1 MAEAALRLRG
11 ISKRFGAIAAVVDVD
26 LDVFPGEI
34 HALVGENGAGK
45 STLAAIA
52 FGAVKPD
59 AGTIAARGSVGLVHQ
74 HFALIERLRVWENV
88 LLGREPRAGLR
99 IDRTRARAIVTELSG
114 RHGLAV
120 DPDAVVETLPIGI
133 KQRVE
138 LLRELVREPAV
149 LLLDEPTA
157 ALAPSEIDTFFTT
170 VRALAQRG
178 TAILIFT
185 HKLTEVMGYS
195 GRVTVMRR
203 GKLVAGFRTA
213 ETSAAE
219 IARAA
224 TQPTPRLEIR
234 ELRAGTGAGAVA
246 GASLHVAAGEIVG
259 IAGIEGN
266 GQTLL
271 ADAIGGVVPYT
282 GEIALDGEF
291 LPPGQSPA
299 QRIAR
304 GIRVIPQDRRREAL
318 VLDWN
323 IVDNVALGRQRDPP
337 LRRGAVIDRGV
348 ALRFAT
354 DVIERF
360 DVRPPNPNAIVG
372 ALSGGNQQ
380 KVVVGR
386 ALAGTQGVVVA
397 YQPTRGIDIGAA
409 TLVGSRL
416 IEARNAGAA
425 VLLISFELDEIFA
438 LADRVYVMFG
448 GRFGPAAGFAAL
460 LDGASRRA
468 RRHPVRA
475 LVGEAETASQ
485 YSVLRGGNS
494 VVTTDAPLSA
504 HAYSQS

>member
-1 MAEAALRLRG
+1 MSSAGTAQAALVLRG
-11 ISKRFGAIAAVVDVD
+11 ISKRFGSIVAVEGVDI
-26 LDVFPGEI
+26 DVFPGEI

-52 FGAVKPD
+52 YGAVKPD
-59 AGTIAARGSVGLVHQ
+59 AGTIEARGTVGLVHQ
-74 HFALIERLRVWENV
+74 HFALIERLRVWENI

-99 IDRTRARAIVTELSG
+99 IDRPRARAIVSELST

-120 DPDAVVETLPIGI
+120 DPEAVVETLPIGI
-133 KQRVE
+133 KQRIE
-138 LLRELVREPAV
+138 LLRELAREPAV

-157 ALAPSEIDTFFTT
+157 ALAPSEIDAFFVT

-178 TAILIFT
+178 TAILIVT
-185 HKLTEVMGYS
+185 HKLAEVMGYS
-195 GRVTVMRR
+195 GRVTVMRS
-203 GKLVAGFRTA
+203 GKIVAGFPTA
-213 ETSAAE
+213 QTSAAE
-219 IARAA
+219 IARAMVGGEIPALTARAA
-224 TQPTPRLEIR
+224 TQLSPRLAIR
-234 ELRAGTGAGAVA
+234 DLCAGTGAGAVA

-282 GEIALDGEF
+282 GEIALDGAP
-291 LPPGQSPA
+291 LAAGQSPA

-304 GIRVIPQDRRREAL
+304 GIRIIPQDRRREAL

-323 IVDNVALGRQRDPP
+323 IIDNVALGRQRYPP
-337 LRRGAVIDRGV
+337 LRSGAVIDRAV
-348 ALRFAT
+348 AQRYAA

-360 DVRPPNPNAIVG
+360 DVRPPNPKAIVG

-380 KVVVGR
+380 KIVVGR
-386 ALAGTQGVVVA
+386 ALAGTPSVVVA

-448 GRFGPAAGFAAL
+448 GKI
-460 LDGASRRA
+460 
-468 RRHPVRA
+468 
-475 LVGEAETASQ
+475 VGEFARAAID
-485 YSVLRGGNS
+485 RGRIGALMAGS
-494 VVTTDAPLSA
+494 
-504 HAYSQS
+504 